1 MVGVGYVCC
10 VGGLVC
16 SGIVGGTG
24 VSVASLTDS
33 EVGEV
38 ANGTLS
44 SESVSVSM
52 SSCVPECESVLLV
65 REEE

>member
-1 MVGVGYVCC
+1 MVGVGSVCC

-16 SGIVGGTG
+16 SGVVGGAG

-44 SESVSVSM
+44 SGLICDM
-52 SSCVPECESVLLV
+52 SSSAVPSSTSL
-65 REEE
+65 